1 MSKKK
6 KSGKGGT
13 SGKNDV
19 NTVLWIAGAVVLVL
33 AALAVSGNLPFMKG
47 DEEGKSFSVKGGE
60 TRPVADPSMFTGQ
73 TRAAYEAA
81 KKYPQVLDQ
90 VYCYCYCNEPPF
102 NHVSLLSC
110 FVDDHGAG

>member
-6 KSGKGGT
+6 KIKKGNT
-13 SGKNDV
+13 SQKKNV
-19 NTVLWIAGAVVLVL
+19 NAALWVAGAVALMM

-47 DEEGKSFSVKGGE
+47 AETGKSFSVKGGE
-60 TRPVADPSMFTGQ
+60 TRPVLAPSMFTGQ

-110 FVDDHGAG
+110 FVSDHGAG